1 MFAVWLITG
10 GVVYNVEVLIIL
22 RVCVFKDALIKK
34 KANWGRCYGQT
45 KAYLVQQQLP
55 STEIKVHV
63 ISCNTNNRTPTT
75 RV

>member
-10 GVVYNVEVLIIL
+10 GVVYNVEGLIIL

-45 KAYLVQQQLP
+45 KAYLV
-55 STEIKVHV
+55 
-63 ISCNTNNRTPTT
+63 
-75 RV
+75 